1 MKGALFHA
9 VLFFNCP
16 KFYGRH
22 VESCS
27 TGMTRNDLVL
37 MSCLTVMFK
46 VIQPFLEDE
55 QKSKCGGVC

>member
-9 VLFFNCP
+9 IPFFNCP

-22 VESCS
+22 IESCS
-27 TGMTRNDLVL
+27 IGMTRNGLVL

-46 VIQPFLEDE
+46 VIQSFLEDE
-55 QKSKCGGVC
+55 QKPKCGGVY

>member
-1 MKGALFHA
+1 MKGALFH
-9 VLFFNCP
+9 VVPFFNYP

-22 VESCS
+22 IESCS
-27 TGMTRNDLVL
+27 IGMTRNGLVP

-55 QKSKCGGVC
+55 QKPKCGGVC

>member
-9 VLFFNCP
+9 IPFFNYP

-22 VESCS
+22 IDSCS
-27 TGMTRNDLVL
+27 IGTTRNGLVL
-37 MSCLTVMFK
+37 MSYLTVMFK

-55 QKSKCGGVC
+55 Q

>member
-22 VESCS
+22 IKSCS
-27 TGMTRNDLVL
+27 IGMTRNGLVL
-37 MSCLTVMFK
+37 MSGLIVMFK
-46 VIQPFLEDE
+46 VIQPFLVDE
-55 QKSKCGGVC
+55 QKPKCVGVC